1 MLDQYLVVDVKVLP
15 EVFHKVIQVKNML
28 ASGEVTQV
36 SEAVKIVDISRSAY
50 YKYKDSVFEAST
62 FKSLEKKALLHVVV
76 EDVKG
81 VVSRILNELS
91 THGCNLLAINQNL
104 PIQNTASV
112 FISIDING
120 LTVSINELLDRI
132 TSLHGVSK
140 LDLLSIE

>member
-1 MLDQYLVVDVKVLP
+1 MLDQFLVVDIDVLP
-15 EVFHKVIQVKNML
+15 DVFHKVIKVKKML
-28 ASGEVTQV
+28 AAGEVTQV
-36 SEAVKIVDISRSAY
+36 SEAVKLVDISRSAY

-81 VVSRILNELS
+81 VVSKVLNELS

-112 FISIDING
+112 FISVDIND
-120 LTVSINELLDRI
+120 LTIPIQELLDKI
-132 TSLHGVSK
+132 SSLNGVSK